1 MTADEKTPR
10 ITAKGIVFA
19 VLISLVVG
27 VGLSEALLRVVMPD
41 WREFYSGRF
50 MTGVT
55 VPGHS
60 PVMTGRPGFDGYF
73 SQNNGDFRV
82 RLQLN
87 ELGHR
92 NPEPAAAANGQIWVI
107 GDSMTFGWGVERAE
121 MYSEVLEKRLN
132 APVYNLASPGTD
144 ICGYQTM
151 LAQMPKDA
159 LPRAI
164 VVGLILENDVRMYD
178 CPAEARESAVQRK
191 ARPDDSSAISL
202 LEIKQYATQKLAL
215 YNFFA
220 VSLKRVA
227 FVQDLLIRIK
237 FLNKPHVV
245 NRRVAPEQL
254 PALAASTV
262 NELVRLNSML
272 PASVPFLVMVVPTR
286 FEIRDGT
293 QLYRDL
299 RRAVMNELARRGIPA
314 VDLLP
319 AFTAAGFGPTH
330 FKHDGHWSVL
340 GHRIA
345 ADAVAGGLKITRRA
359 TQIPK
364 P

>member
-10 ITAKGIVFA
+10 VTAKGIVFA
-19 VLISLVVG
+19 ILLSLIVG
-27 VGLSEALLRVVMPD
+27 VGLSEALLRVVMPN

-50 MTGVT
+50 MIAVT

-60 PVMTGRPGFDGYF
+60 PVMAGRPGFDGYF

-82 RLQLN
+82 RFHMN

-92 NPEPAAAANGQIWVI
+92 NPEPAAAANGQIWAI

-121 MYSEVLEKRLN
+121 MYSEVLEKRLSI
-132 APVYNLASPGTD
+132 PVYNLASPGTD

-151 LAQMPKDA
+151 VARMPKDA
-159 LPRAI
+159 APSAI

-178 CPAEARESAVQRK
+178 CTAEARESAAQK
-191 ARPDDSSAISL
+191 KGRPDPGGAFSL
-202 LEIKQYATQKLAL
+202 LAIKQQATQKLAL

-227 FVQDLLIRIK
+227 VVQDFFVRVK

-245 NRRVAPEQL
+245 NHHVAPKQL
-254 PALAASTV
+254 PALATSTV
-262 NELVRLNSML
+262 NELVRLKSML
-272 PASVPFLVMVVPTR
+272 PAAAPFLVMVVPTR

-293 QLYRDL
+293 PLHRDM
-299 RRAVMNELARRGIPA
+299 RRAVINELARRGITM

-319 AFTAAGFGPTH
+319 AFRAAGFGPTH
-330 FKHDGHWSVL
+330 FKHDGHWSAL
-340 GHRIA
+340 GHRLA
-345 ADAVAGGLKITRRA
+345 ADLVAGALNIAHRSMSIR
-359 TQIPK
+359 K

>member
-1 MTADEKTPR
+1 MTADEIPPRVTP
-10 ITAKGIVFA
+10 KGVILA
-19 VLISLVVG
+19 VLISIVAG
-27 VGLSEALLRVVMPD
+27 IGLSEVLLRVVMPD

-50 MTGVT
+50 MIGVT

-60 PVMTGRPGFDGYF
+60 PVMAGRPGFDGYF

-82 RLQLN
+82 KLKLN

-92 NPEPAAAANGQIWVI
+92 NPEPATAANGQIWAI
-107 GDSMTFGWGVERAE
+107 GDSMTFGWGVEQAE
-121 MYSEVLEKRLN
+121 MYSEVLEKRLST
-132 APVYNLASPGTD
+132 PVYNLASPGTD

-151 LAQMPKDA
+151 VAQMPKDA
-159 LPRAI
+159 APKAT

-178 CPAEARESAVQRK
+178 CPAEARESAAKQQG
-191 ARPDDSSAISL
+191 RPDSGGGLSL
-202 LEIKQYATQKLAL
+202 LAIKQSATQKSAL

-227 FVQDLLIRIK
+227 FVQD
-237 FLNKPHVV
+237 FLVRLKIINKPHTV
-245 NRRVAPEQL
+245 NHRVAPEQF

-262 NELVRLNSML
+262 NEIVRLKSML
-272 PASVPFLVMVVPTR
+272 PASTSFLVMVAPTR

-293 QLYRDL
+293 PLYQDL
-299 RRAVMNELARRGIPA
+299 RLAVMKELVRRGIPA
-314 VDLLP
+314 VDPLP

-330 FKHDGHWSVL
+330 FKHDGHWSAL

-345 ADAVAGGLKITRRA
+345 AEAVADNLKQTNLPNR
-359 TQIPK
+359 
-364 P
+364 